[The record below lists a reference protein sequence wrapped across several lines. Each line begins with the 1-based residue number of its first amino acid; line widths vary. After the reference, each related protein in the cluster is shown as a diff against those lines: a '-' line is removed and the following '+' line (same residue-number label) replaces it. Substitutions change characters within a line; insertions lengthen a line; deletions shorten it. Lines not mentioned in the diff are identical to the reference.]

1 MTVSYNY
8 SIIISIIHANL
19 LGYRIGFKNTSYIV
33 NEGIRLLEVCVRMF
47 EPAEESSLGSIT
59 ISIGVETVRGTAG
72 IVCSDAVTTLHVYCI
87 LFDSQMEVTI
97 RK

>member
-1 MTVSYNY
+1 MTVSYDY

-19 LGYRIGFKNTSYIV
+19 SGFRIGFEQTSYRV
-33 NEGIRLLEVCVRMF
+33 NEGIGLLEVCVRMF

-72 IVCSDAVTTLHVYCI
+72 IVCSDAVTTLHVYI
-87 LFDSQMEVTI
+87 LHSI
-97 RK
+97 